1 MANFKP
7 IRSEG
12 DYEVALHRIS
22 ELMDTEADSPE
33 GDELN
38 VLVDLVKLYESK
50 QVPMGY
56 PSPVAALRSRKF
68 SPASA
73 QSPCRWR
80 ALHEHLGIPADGYCR
95 SRMSTWTIRGPT
107 WSGAGLPSSQWQ
119 SWAGFR
125 IDPI

>member
-80 ALHEHLGIPADGYCR
+80 ARC
-95 SRMSTWTIRGPT
+95 MSISGFRRTATA
-107 WSGAGLPSSQWQ
+107 GAGCRPGRSVGRHGVEPVSRQANGKVGLDS
-119 SWAGFR
+119 G
-125 IDPI
+125 